1 MGRLGLVALGAVV
14 AGLLVL
20 PEGRASLHHPDEPM
34 AVPVSAAGVPE
45 PLPFDEFGRRRLV
58 LMNAGNAAW
67 PLERVDP
74 TDPAKKT
81 RSDRGVLKDRID
93 KRLKLRDR
101 SEVDNVA
108 LAVDWLRFG
117 QPDEA
122 AAALKGTRRGF
133 LPNITLAHIAVAQN
147 TREHP
152 TWGQA
157 FEYLDIANAEP
168 QPKQFPGLTP
178 QQLAWQLKLN
188 RGALLKFVQL
198 RMQEARTKPVPENE
212 LPDALF
218 PVNFA
223 DTPDGLLSPAERA
236 KLPADALATV
246 QQLILWFP
254 HDTRMYWLLAEV
266 YAARGEFGPAQKI
279 MDECVSSLS
288 YSNRKILMQHRE
300 AVAKAAKAQGGPPP
314 DEPLFTTPEVPPAPD
329 VPFTL
334 RTVWLYF
341 AAVGAVAL
349 FAGVRALVRWR
360 RGKSR

>member
-1 MGRLGLVALGAVV
+1 MGRLGLVALGAF
-14 AGLLVL
+14 AGVFALS
-20 PEGRASLHHPDEPM
+20 PARASLHHPDDPM
-34 AVPVSAAGVPE
+34 AVPVSAAGEPE
-45 PLPFDEFGRRRLV
+45 ALPFDEFGRRRLV

-67 PLERVDP
+67 PLERADP

-93 KRLKLRDR
+93 KRAKLPAR
-101 SEVDNVA
+101 SETDNVA

-133 LPNITLAHIAVAQN
+133 LPNVTLAHVAIAQN
-147 TREHP
+147 TRDHP

-168 QPKQFPGLTP
+168 SPKQFPGLTP

-188 RGALLKFVQL
+188 RGPLLKFVQL
-198 RMQEARTKPVPENE
+198 RMQDARTRPAPENE

-223 DTPDGLLSPAERA
+223 DTPDGLLAPPERA
-236 KLPADALATV
+236 KLPADAVATV

-254 HDTRMYWLLAEV
+254 HDTRLYWLLAEV
-266 YAARGEFGPAQKI
+266 YAARGEFGAAQRI
-279 MDECVSSLS
+279 MNECVSSLS
-288 YSNRKILMQHRE
+288 YSNRKVLMQRRE
-300 AVAKAAKAQGGPPP
+300 AVAKAAAAQGGSPP
-314 DEPLFTTPEVPPAPD
+314 DEPLFAKPDEAPPPD

-349 FAGVRALVRWR
+349 FAGARSLLKWR
-360 RGKSR
+360 RGAS